1 MHKKLKLVGYP
12 RDIVGHTA
20 FIEKMFN
27 SKQEAQAFSGAEL
40 KTVSGNRGILKK
52 GENGGLARAKFE
64 EKVKISDII
73 ILKTWVKVKID
84 QIVINYDN

>member
-1 MHKKLKLVGYP
+1 M
-12 RDIVGHTA
+12 
-20 FIEKMFN
+20 
-27 SKQEAQAFSGAEL
+27 
-40 KTVSGNRGILKK
+40 SGNRGILKK